1 MKFGYSVFVR
11 CVESVTGFL
20 LEEDYDEEEDED
32 KVKRFLLC

>member
-20 LEEDYDEEEDED
+20 LEEDYDEED
-32 KVKRFLLC
+32 KVKRFLFC